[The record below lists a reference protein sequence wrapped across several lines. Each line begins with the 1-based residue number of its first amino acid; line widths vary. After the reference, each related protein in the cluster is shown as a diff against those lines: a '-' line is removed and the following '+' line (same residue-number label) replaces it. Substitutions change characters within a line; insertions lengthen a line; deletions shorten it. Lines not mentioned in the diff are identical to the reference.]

1 MAIIT
6 CQRPM
11 KLFLRTWKRHHL
23 MIAFTVVSFLSGPQS
38 LIMNSTARHHG
49 KPRPQRDASWLQCTL
64 RNQWAASSVEALFC
78 RRRHQPRRPALAK
91 IRPGRPAPAMGAGTV
106 LNCRSNTALVPIPQV
121 SPLKLRKM
129 LLDVNVA
136 SAPLTPAAVVA
147 EFRVIPAMSVF
158 LETSTNSNPLKE
170 LATKK

>member
-1 MAIIT
+1 M
-6 CQRPM
+6 
-11 KLFLRTWKRHHL
+11 
-23 MIAFTVVSFLSGPQS
+23 
-38 LIMNSTARHHG
+38 
-49 KPRPQRDASWLQCTL
+49 PRRDLGLHA
-64 RNQWAASSVEALFC
+64 

-121 SPLKLRKM
+121 SPWKLRKM

-136 SAPLTPAAVVA
+136 SAPPTPAAVVA
-147 EFRVIPAMSVF
+147 EFRVSPAMSVF

-170 LATKK
+170 LATKTREALKCNGDLRARDVVG